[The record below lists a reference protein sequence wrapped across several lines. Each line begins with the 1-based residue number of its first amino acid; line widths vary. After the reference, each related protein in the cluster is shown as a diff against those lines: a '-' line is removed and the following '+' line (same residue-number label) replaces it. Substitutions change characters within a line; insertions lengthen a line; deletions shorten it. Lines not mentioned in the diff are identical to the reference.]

1 MAVFVTAKG
10 PEKSTVSIQHER
22 LTDAD
27 AVQQRRAF
35 WKERLSELGR
45 MLQG

>member
-1 MAVFVTAKG
+1 
-10 PEKSTVSIQHER
+10 VSIQHER

-27 AVQQRRAF
+27 AVQRMRAF
-35 WKERLSELGR
+35 WKERLAELGR